1 MCVSNPHPQP
11 KIQHQKQNSALRVL
25 KTKDQQGERLSWF
38 SRSGQMSHTVTQ
50 CLSSAT
56 LISAAL
62 QSVNLMAIF
71 PQPTLFAST
80 LVSCYCG
87 LFPKL
92 PKWFLV
98 LHPMIVQTM
107 SPYSIIPFLLCKTLL
122 MRGESTQLQIQAQ
135 LSEDTWT
142 QTSVVDSQKIK
153 L

>member
-1 MCVSNPHPQP
+1 MCPTPTPNPRSSIRNRSLLSECSRP
-11 KIQHQKQNSALRVL
+11 KISK
-25 KTKDQQGERLSWF
+25 ERLSQF
-38 SRSGQMSHTVTQ
+38 SRSGQMSHTITQ
-50 CLSSAT
+50 CLCSAT

-122 MRGESTQLQIQAQ
+122 MREESTQLQIKAQ

-142 QTSVVDSQKIK
+142 QILWQIPRK
-153 L
+153 